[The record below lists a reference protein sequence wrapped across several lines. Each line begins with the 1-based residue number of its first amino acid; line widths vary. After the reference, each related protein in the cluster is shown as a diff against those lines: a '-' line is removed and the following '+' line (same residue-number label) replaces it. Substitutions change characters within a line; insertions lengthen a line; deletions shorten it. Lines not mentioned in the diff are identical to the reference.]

1 MRAKACTRCR
11 QLKLGCDA
19 DKTAP
24 SACSR
29 CRSLD
34 HPCKFDRKFQR
45 TSKAQQLHELQ
56 KEVHQLQKAL
66 SQAKCSSATAGHS
79 IHHDH
84 PDGPHTAPNLLHANE
99 LSNCSR
105 TPDKILGE
113 LRLSEIE
120 VTGLFRDF
128 FGRCHIYLPFNIIG
142 SSEALYHSCPLLF
155 WAICMVPAPPAIRSK
170 LEPQLKG
177 LVSNVILEP
186 PGSVEIVQA
195 LLILC
200 MWPPSFSWNRHD
212 SSLLYSGIAI
222 HMGLQLGLH
231 RPTLARE
238 FSLDDDHLQAEPDC
252 ETKTTTWLAC
262 YIVSQMQVAR
272 SGLPLPF
279 PEDSILVAAFDD
291 LKVSPDLSLLCH
303 IYRLLGQSAKVIG
316 TNGPSLS
323 GLVDPITRVN
333 MVMMFRVQFCT
344 LWERL
349 LPYKCN
355 RLEFSFLGARL
366 QLWSF
371 VLHDDIQLSTEV
383 FDIVNMAKED
393 AMRLLQISCETNLS
407 LVPFYVRR
415 SICYAALMLVKLLR
429 YPCIRSAHET
439 IWDQIELARV
449 SLSSSIGPSDG
460 DVHHGIDRL
469 LQAAPYLEG
478 KGMGPPTQ
486 SRMTYSMVFD
496 FIRSYRRHCCQP
508 GPGTLPMP
516 GLEIFGMEHII
527 GPIDWSDLGPF

>member
-19 DKTAP
+19 DKTGP
-24 SACSR
+24 NACSR
-29 CRSLD
+29 CRSLGRQ
-34 HPCKFDRKFQR
+34 CKFDRTFQR
-45 TSKAQQLHELQ
+45 TSKTQQLEELQ
-56 KEVHQLQKAL
+56 NEVYQLQKAL
-66 SQAKCSSATAGHS
+66 SQAKCPPDPAGS
-79 IHHDH
+79 H
-84 PDGPHTAPNLLHANE
+84 PEGPHIAPNPLPGHE
-99 LSNCSR
+99 VSHCR
-105 TPDKILGE
+105 KPDKVLGE
-113 LRLSEIE
+113 VCLSEIE
-120 VTGLFRDF
+120 VTELFRAF
-128 FGRCHIYLPFNIIG
+128 FGRCHIYLPFKIIG
-142 SSEALYHSCPLLF
+142 SSEVLYRSCPLLF
-155 WAICMVPAPPAIRSK
+155 WAICAVPAPPAIRSQ
-170 LEPQLKG
+170 LEPRLKG
-177 LVSNVILEP
+177 MVSNVLLEP

-212 SSLLYSGIAI
+212 PSLLYSGIAI

-238 FSLDDDHLQAEPDC
+238 FCLDDDHLQAEPDS
-252 ETKTTTWLAC
+252 ETKKTTWLAC

-279 PEDSILVAAFDD
+279 PEDSTLVSAFDD
-291 LKVSPDLSLLCH
+291 PKVSPDLSLLCH

-316 TNGPSLS
+316 TNGPSSS

-333 MVMMFRVQFCT
+333 MVIMFRLQFCT
-344 LWERL
+344 LRERL

-355 RLEFSFLGARL
+355 RLELGFLGARL

-383 FDIVNMAKED
+383 FEIINEAEQD

-429 YPCIRSAHET
+429 YPCIRSARET
-439 IWDQIELARV
+439 IWDQIELARA
-449 SLSSSIGPSDG
+449 SLSSSISPSDS

-478 KGMGPPTQ
+478 KEMGPPTQ

-496 FIRSYRRHCCQP
+496 FIRLYRKHCCHS
-508 GPGTLPMP
+508 GPGTLPTL
-516 GLEIFGMEHII
+516 GLENFGMEHGI
-527 GPIDWSDLGPF
+527 GPIEWFDLGLF

>member
-29 CRSLD
+29 CRSLNRS
-34 HPCKFDRKFQR
+34 CTFDPTFQR
-45 TSKAQQLHELQ
+45 TSKTQQLHELQ
-56 KEVHQLQKAL
+56 KEINQLKKAL
-66 SQAKCSSATAGHS
+66 SQAYCLPATAGS
-79 IHHDH
+79 PSHHH
-84 PDGPHTAPNLLHANE
+84 CPDTAPKLLQVPE
-99 LSNCSR
+99 SSR
-105 TPDKILGE
+105 CIKPDKVLGE
-113 LRLSEIE
+113 LGLSGIE
-120 VTGLFRDF
+120 VTELFRDF
-128 FGRCHIYLPFNIIG
+128 FGRCHIYLPFKINR
-142 SSEALYHSCPLLF
+142 SSEAIYRSCPLLF
-155 WAICMVPAPPAIRSK
+155 WAICAVPAPPAIRSK

-177 LVSNVILEP
+177 LVSNVLLEP

-212 SSLLYSGIAI
+212 SSLIYSGIAI

-231 RPTLARE
+231 RPSLAGE
-238 FSLDDDHLQAEPDC
+238 FCLDVDHQAEPDD
-252 ETKTTTWLAC
+252 ETKKTTWLAC

-279 PEDSILVAAFDD
+279 PEDSNLVLAFDD
-291 LKVSPDLSLLCH
+291 PKVSSHLSLLCH
-303 IYRLLGQSAKVIG
+303 IYRLLGQSANVIG
-316 TNGPSLS
+316 ANGPSVS
-323 GLVDPITRVN
+323 GLVDPATRVN
-333 MVMMFRVQFCT
+333 MVKMFRLQYCT

-355 RLEFSFLGARL
+355 ILEFAFLSARL

-371 VLHDDIQLSTEV
+371 VLHDDIVLSAEV
-383 FDIVNMAKED
+383 FDIINDAEQD
-393 AMRLLQISCETNLS
+393 AMRLLHISCEINLS
-407 LVPFYVRR
+407 FVPFYVRR

-449 SLSSSIGPSDG
+449 SLSSSVGARDG

-469 LQAAPYLEG
+469 LQAAPYLGNKE
-478 KGMGPPTQ
+478 MGPPTQ

-496 FIRSYRRHCCQP
+496 FIRSYRRYCQP
-508 GPGTLPMP
+508 DPGPLPIL
-516 GLEIFGMEHII
+516 GLESFGIEHGI
-527 GPIDWSDLGPF
+527 GPLEWSDLGPF